1 MKIGFDL
8 MGSDKAPQNELEALK
23 LLNEDAPYDLLVI
36 GKGDYEADVIDCGFK
51 FQLADEVVGMHEIPA
66 VAVRQKKNS
75 SLAILIDLLKK
86 KEIDAVV
93 SAGNTGAILGFSMI
107 ELGKI
112 EGLSRAGLAITFPTE
127 SGYAVI
133 IDIGANI
140 HPKAIDY
147 VNYGLMGSVFSEI
160 VLKKNKPRVA
170 MLNIGRESA
179 KGDEIRQKA
188 YQMLKEANLNFIGN
202 IEGND
207 IMKGFADVIVSD
219 GFTGNVILKF
229 TEGMVESIWLMLKAT
244 VDAARR
250 KAMRKKLGQFLVKPA
265 IKNLKA
271 RFNYEEYGGGMLLGV
286 EGVVIVCHG
295 RSSPRALKNAIKLA
309 KICVEFNIVE
319 EIRKRVKP

>member
-1 MKIGFDL
+1 LKIGFDL

-160 VLKKNKPRVA
+160 VLKKNKR
-170 MLNIGRESA
+170 
-179 KGDEIRQKA
+179 
-188 YQMLKEANLNFIGN
+188 
-202 IEGND
+202 
-207 IMKGFADVIVSD
+207 
-219 GFTGNVILKF
+219 
-229 TEGMVESIWLMLKAT
+229 
-244 VDAARR
+244 
-250 KAMRKKLGQFLVKPA
+250 
-265 IKNLKA
+265 
-271 RFNYEEYGGGMLLGV
+271 
-286 EGVVIVCHG
+286 
-295 RSSPRALKNAIKLA
+295 
-309 KICVEFNIVE
+309 
-319 EIRKRVKP
+319 